1 MKREFAGRVVLIT
14 GAGKG
19 AGAALAEAFAM
30 RGAQVALNDI
40 SPINVDEVAARIGS
54 SGGQACV
61 YLHDVAKKV
70 GVQALIKQV
79 EEEWGRV
86 DILIQHAAVQPRTPL
101 LDLDEWDWHRTLDVN
116 LTGAFLVLQSL
127 GRVMRAQGGGII
139 VNLAAGA
146 DSAGQ
151 AGAYVASMAG
161 LRGLSL
167 AAARELAPFGVKVYM
182 VELGPGAL
190 ERVLELCSQNPSED
204 PRP

>member
-1 MKREFAGRVVLIT
+1 MKREFAGRVVVIT

-19 AGAALAEAFAM
+19 AGAALAEAFAA

-40 SPINVDEVAARIGS
+40 SPINVDNVAARIVS
-54 SGGQACV
+54 SGGQARV

-79 EEEWGRV
+79 EGEWGRV

-146 DSAGQ
+146 ESAEQ
-151 AGAYVASMAG
+151 AGAYEASMAG

-167 AAARELAPFGVKVYM
+167 AAARELAPFGVKVYL

-190 ERVLELCSQNPSED
+190 ERVLELCSRDPSEY